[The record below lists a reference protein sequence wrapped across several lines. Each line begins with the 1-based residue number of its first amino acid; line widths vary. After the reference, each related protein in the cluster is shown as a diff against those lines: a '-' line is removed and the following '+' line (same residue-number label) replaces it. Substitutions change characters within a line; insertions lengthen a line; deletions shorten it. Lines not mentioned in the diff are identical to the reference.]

1 MPFAH
6 HIMPCH
12 AVLGE
17 PSVSHGNHNPIPCHF
32 PPIHIPCHFPPIH
45 SLMQVRMQAA
55 GRLPDGHPR
64 KYTSSLAAYRT
75 IISSGE

>member
-1 MPFAH
+1 MLPQR
-6 HIMPCH
+6 I
-12 AVLGE
+12 
-17 PSVSHGNHNPIPCHF
+17 PSYQNP
-32 PPIHIPCHFPPIH
+32 IPCHFPPIH

>member
-1 MPFAH
+1 
-6 HIMPCH
+6 
-12 AVLGE
+12 
-17 PSVSHGNHNPIPCHF
+17 
-32 PPIHIPCHFPPIH
+32 
-45 SLMQVRMQAA
+45 MQVRMQAA